1 MLEKL
6 VVLLPAS
13 WQPKAKAIALALG
26 TIAGFVVLY
35 WTDAP
40 EWVSAA
46 VAALTWLGVYHVPAV
61 GYVRP
66 AYDAKHDG
74 P

>member
-6 VVLLPAS
+6 VVLLPES
-13 WQPKAKAIALALG
+13 WQPRAKAIALALG

-40 EWVSAA
+40 EWVSVA
-46 VAALTWLGVYHVPAV
+46 VGALTWLGVYKVPNV
-61 GYVRP
+61 GYDYQPRHAETP
-66 AYDAKHDG
+66 G
-74 P
+74 E